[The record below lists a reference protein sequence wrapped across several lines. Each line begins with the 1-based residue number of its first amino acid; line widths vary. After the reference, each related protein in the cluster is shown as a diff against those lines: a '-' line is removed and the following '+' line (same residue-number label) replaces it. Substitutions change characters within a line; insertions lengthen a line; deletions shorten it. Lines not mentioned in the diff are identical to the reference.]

1 MEMVPG
7 LFNIMLNSYFCSFNK
22 NNVRYISH
30 RKRDLFLLTDWGYSC
45 DSVMCFQNLP
55 KYTNNSEHERYIV
68 FIIRVKQAEFTE
80 RCSFL

>member
-30 RKRDLFLLTDWGYSC
+30 RKRDLFVSTYWGYSC
-45 DSVMCFQNLP
+45 DSAMCFNRPNLP
-55 KYTNNSEHERYIV
+55 KYTNNSKNER
-68 FIIRVKQAEFTE
+68 
-80 RCSFL
+80 